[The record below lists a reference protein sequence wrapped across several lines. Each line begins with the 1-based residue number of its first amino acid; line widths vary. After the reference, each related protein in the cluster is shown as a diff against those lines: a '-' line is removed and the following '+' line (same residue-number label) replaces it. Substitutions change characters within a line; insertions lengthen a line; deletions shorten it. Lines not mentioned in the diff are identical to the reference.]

1 MARHRVSVR
10 ELPRYPTTPLG
21 HECFHDLLEAHL
33 GRLAAGVT
41 LIFSVLKVLSVAH
54 FDVTTALASLPKS
67 NSAPLLLGAVV
78 TAIDFVLLVVMASLL
93 YVALDEKAIQ
103 GPDSRIYAVLGLVVA
118 VLAAALAPLPAS
130 IVVFL
135 PGLTILGQ
143 RGLRNRRSTRHLQ
156 AIQKQVEERTAS
168 DEGLDLTIED
178 ILREEMG
185 LIERIRAVGEM
196 EERLA
201 QLGGDQGEL
210 AVALGQVREGVLES
224 ESKLADSDSHLRS

>member
-1 MARHRVSVR
+1 MSR
-10 ELPRYPTTPLG
+10 PRTPAISDNATRPRM
-21 HECFHDLLEAHL
+21 FHDLLEAHL

-54 FDVTTALASLPKS
+54 FDVTTALGVVAES

-143 RGLRNRRSTRHLQ
+143 RGLRNRRSTRHFTGNP
-156 AIQKQVEERTAS
+156 ETGRRTN
-168 DEGLDLTIED
+168 GFRRRT
-178 ILREEMG
+178 G
-185 LIERIRAVGEM
+185 
-196 EERLA
+196 
-201 QLGGDQGEL
+201 
-210 AVALGQVREGVLES
+210 
-224 ESKLADSDSHLRS
+224 SHNRRYPP